1 MKRIFTFLIA
11 FLATMS
17 GVAWGQEAISGSHT
31 TTITPSNGETIT
43 LDNANIDVSS
53 GYALDMSN
61 ATEATLKIVG
71 ECTMTA
77 QSGAAPAVYLP
88 LGKTLTIVADAG
100 ANAILRIKGNDN
112 VQTVTDGENKNKP
125 KLGEI
130 IIQSGTVYILG
141 DLRHDEGHPT
151 AQVQGGVAFIDGN
164 LPKKGENTGGIL
176 FGRVGETWSGNLY
189 QDYTINSNV
198 QADIDG
204 DPNTSD
210 DINLN
215 LNNHTLTLGDG
226 VVIDTRNDHFVVSNG
241 TIQAFTVT
249 YNANPATTGDRTSTV
264 PTNPSYYGTKASVR
278 LEEGIT
284 CEGNASSTHEF
295 LGWVKRG
302 ETAVHSAVTGTITTP
317 DQYEETPRTEN
328 INIDAAWATKSLT
341 ITVKENESIVNT
353 EATTLADTPD
363 GTVTYESVNGTL
375 PTGINLTDNTFTGT
389 PESGTVDSGESKEYS
404 VTVPYSYSLDGTTNE
419 DKSTSVKIIV
429 VKNTVTIDE
438 NATITFVDEDG
449 NGTFLYDGKEHSQN
463 IIVTVN
469 NVSLT
474 EGVDFTV
481 SYSYTSEDNKTT
493 NQTASTVKN
502 AGTYIISSITGKN
515 NATGT
520 ISNPQD
526 QSGNPLKVV
535 VTPRK
540 LKFQAV
546 SRTISLDDAASFA
559 LTPTYYDQT
568 NNLTGTIM
576 LLTGT
581 GIDGF
586 AAGEAPTSPNWGSI
600 FSGALEIQNSP
611 ITTVGEYTL
620 LAANGKV
627 NITDATPFLT
637 NNYTAEFTDDG
648 KLTVTDTLDDG
659 DVDTEIENNDEDNPA
674 EFEGGTITLTYDG
687 LSHAITSVKKKGSE
701 TVLTEETDYTISYTY
716 KANAEIEGDGA
727 PLDDGDEVKDAGIY
741 TATISFNGNYSESD
755 DVTRT
760 IIINKRPLTITALE
774 QTIYV
779 GTEDESKQKEV
790 NKTPTFGQEEGNTL
804 TVSNI
809 VSISG
814 TAESVT
820 FSTDELGLSDAATTA
835 ITAKT
840 PGKYTEAITQ
850 GDLALADDNDANA
863 NYTISTDEGATFT
876 AGDLIIIRVLGEGDK
891 DDITG
896 GDDGENK
903 DGNFNDDGDYQLIG
917 GDGEDIIYNGQP
929 YEVKDLYLKVN
940 DKATKI
946 SDFKVTYAVDS
957 DVEDN
962 PAELSGTDNKQA
974 INAGHYTA
982 TIKITSSTET
992 DKENYFETSESES
1005 LVFDFEIKPAQLTVT
1020 GTYQCEIGAD
1030 LSSGIDIS
1038 TLTLTKES
1046 FVGSEDATFS
1056 GTITLKDS
1064 YNTNAET
1071 EQTDAFD
1078 CTSVT
1083 ATANGDGNAFKA
1095 SNYDIT
1101 YNISLVV
1108 GKITIN
1114 PGDGGEDGDDITG
1127 GEDGND
1133 DGELNDDEED
1143 FIMIVPEGEG
1153 EISIY
1158 DGEPHG
1164 LSLLIIKK
1172 DGIEVPYIL
1181 KETTDY
1187 TVTYEPQDDTKAVD
1201 TESGKPIHAGS
1212 YTATVTLVE
1221 GSKYQIKDSEDNSF
1235 TLTVQ
1240 IAQRPLEVYLN
1251 VPATIKENQNTEDL
1265 SSWWSSSKITFN
1277 EGGFANDNEKDA
1289 AVGTLSD
1296 AKASIEGE
1304 LPEVGQTADV
1314 KLMNI
1319 DFDDADPFFK
1329 SNYTI
1334 TYYKGSTKVEGE
1346 NVDLSDEDKDN
1357 SDDDASIDDGTT
1369 VDDSDKIEIDPDG
1382 SDTTG
1387 GEDENNDGDLDET
1400 NDFIL
1405 LSPDGETSA
1414 SVYDG
1419 EEHALTVLKFG
1430 TTILNVGDDYTVSG
1444 YTSSTDPNVGENSLP
1459 KHAATYSATV
1469 TLTGDYVWDDNSTAH
1484 TFTNITINKRPMFVS
1499 FVKTVSSV
1507 EDLKDINKLVVP
1519 EKMNNNRGLVTYE
1532 SPIFSG
1538 EIEEPVDLGNGTYRV
1553 TIKRETFK
1561 ISTNEAGNFYL
1572 SDYTIHVDT
1581 NGSGSEDNGDGE
1593 ITEGEGGNEGEGG
1606 LGDGDDIVI
1615 DIEVDPNGEDNDGD
1629 GYIDRI
1635 DYYNIYEDQICE
1647 GVTVEFSRDV
1657 VREGQSVLVTIKADE
1672 GIDTS
1677 NMTLKFKRSLFGY
1690 WEDLSLT
1697 PTENPNEYIIKNI
1710 YTDIYVRIEG
1720 AVPTGID
1727 EITGAKVYTKDGSLF
1742 VQTPQQEQVL
1752 IISMTGAIVKNET
1765 QIGLRQYTGLNRGIY
1780 IVCIGDER
1788 FKVRL

>member
-17 GVAWGQEAISGSHT
+17 GAVWGQGTTISGSHT

-43 LDNANIDVSS
+43 LNNAEIDVSS
-53 GYALDMSN
+53 GYALDMTN
-61 ATEATLKIVG
+61 ATTATLKIIG

-88 LGKTLTIVADAG
+88 LGKTLTIVADEG
-100 ANAILRIKGNDN
+100 TNAILRIKGNAD
-112 VQTVTDGENKNKP
+112 VQTVTDGEGKNKP
-125 KLGEI
+125 KLGEM

-141 DLRHDEGHPT
+141 NLRHDEGHPT
-151 AQVQGGVAFIDGN
+151 AQVQGGVAFIDGE
-164 LPKKGENTGGIL
+164 LPKKGDNNGGIL
-176 FGRVGETWSGNLY
+176 FGRQNDTWVGNLY

-264 PTNPSYYGTKASVR
+264 PTNPSYYGTNASVR

-302 ETAVHSAVTGTITTP
+302 ETTVHSAVTGTITTP

-341 ITVKENESIVNT
+341 ITVKENEPIVNT

-389 PESGTVDSGESKEYS
+389 PASGTVDSGDSKEFS
-404 VTVPYSYSLDGTTNE
+404 VTVPYSYSLDGTSKN
-419 DKSTSVKIIV
+419 DKYTSVKIIV

-463 IIVTVN
+463 VKVTVGD
-469 NVSLT
+469 VPLT

-481 SYSYTSEDNKTT
+481 SYSYTSEDNETT

-559 LTPTYYDQT
+559 LIPTYYDQT
-568 NNLTGTIM
+568 NNPTGSIM

-581 GIDGF
+581 SIDGF

-600 FSGALEIQNSP
+600 FSGTLEIQNSP
-611 ITTVGEYTL
+611 ITTVGEYAL
-620 LAANGKV
+620 LANEKV
-627 NITDATPFLT
+627 NITDAAPFLT

-648 KLTVTDTLDDG
+648 KLTVTDTLDDD
-659 DVDTEIENNDEDNPA
+659 DVDTEIDNNEGEDA
-674 EFEGGTITLTYDG
+674 AKFEDGTITLTYDG

-701 TVLTEETDYTISYTY
+701 TVLTEETDYTISYSYQET
-716 KANAEIEGDGA
+716 EDGQA
-727 PLDDGDEVKDAGIY
+727 TDIDLEDGGEVKNAGIY
-741 TATISFNGNYSESD
+741 TATISFNGNYSESE

-774 QTIYV
+774 QTIRLGGGTDEVVDLVPSFGSEEGQEYTIKV
-779 GTEDESKQKEV
+779 ENVVTDETVSFKTEDA
-790 NKTPTFGQEEGNTL
+790 NKL
-804 TVSNI
+804 ALS
-809 VSISG
+809 
-814 TAESVT
+814 
-820 FSTDELGLSDAATTA
+820 SDASMAVTNE
-835 ITAKT
+835 T
-840 PGKYTEAITQ
+840 PGKYEKAITQ
-850 GDLALADDNDANA
+850 GDLALADGNDANA
-863 NYTISTDEGATFT
+863 NYTLSTDEGATFN
-876 AGDLIIIRVLGEGDK
+876 AGDLIIIRVLGEEDK

-903 DGNFNDDGDYQLIG
+903 DGNFTDEGDYQLIG
-917 GDGEDIIYNGQP
+917 GDGDDIIYNGQP
-929 YEVKDLYLKVN
+929 YEVKDLYLKVGTES
-940 DKATKI
+940 KPI
-946 SDFKVTYAVDS
+946 SNFEVTYAVKS
-957 DVEDN
+957 EEGNDVT
-962 PAELSGTDNKQA
+962 L
-974 INAGHYTA
+974 NADQKAVDAGKYTA
-982 TIKITSSTET
+982 TIKITSSTEA

-1005 LVFDFEIKPAQLTVT
+1005 LVFDFEIKPAPLTVT
-1020 GTYQCEIGAD
+1020 GSYECKETPTTVNVSDVTD
-1030 LSSGIDIS
+1030 LKAE
-1038 TLTLTKES
+1038 TLVNNEKVS
-1046 FVGSEDATFS
+1046 FS
-1056 GTITLKDS
+1056 GTLKVESGKLVPD
-1064 YNTNAET
+1064 TDFEMKAAEST
-1071 EQTDAFD
+1071 
-1078 CTSVT
+1078 
-1083 ATANGDGNAFKA
+1083 AFKA
-1095 SNYDIT
+1095 SNYEIT
-1101 YNISLVV
+1101 YNI
-1108 GKITIN
+1108 
-1114 PGDGGEDGDDITG
+1114 
-1127 GEDGND
+1127 
-1133 DGELNDDEED
+1133 
-1143 FIMIVPEGEG
+1143 
-1153 EISIY
+1153 
-1158 DGEPHG
+1158 
-1164 LSLLIIKK
+1164 
-1172 DGIEVPYIL
+1172 
-1181 KETTDY
+1181 
-1187 TVTYEPQDDTKAVD
+1187 
-1201 TESGKPIHAGS
+1201 
-1212 YTATVTLVE
+1212 
-1221 GSKYQIKDSEDNSF
+1221 
-1235 TLTVQ
+1235 TLTV
-1240 IAQRPLEVYLN
+1240 
-1251 VPATIKENQNTEDL
+1251 TG
-1265 SSWWSSSKITFN
+1265 
-1277 EGGFANDNEKDA
+1277 EGG
-1289 AVGTLSD
+1289 G
-1296 AKASIEGE
+1296 
-1304 LPEVGQTADV
+1304 
-1314 KLMNI
+1314 
-1319 DFDDADPFFK
+1319 
-1329 SNYTI
+1329 
-1334 TYYKGSTKVEGE
+1334 
-1346 NVDLSDEDKDN
+1346 DEDEK
-1357 SDDDASIDDGTT
+1357 T
-1369 VDDSDKIEIDPDG
+1369 KLDPDG
-1382 SDTTG
+1382 GDTTG
-1387 GEDENNDGDLDET
+1387 GEEGDDGEFPSSD
-1400 NDFIL
+1400 DFIL

-1419 EEHALTVLKFG
+1419 NEHALTVLKFG
-1430 TTILNVGDDYTVSG
+1430 NTILNVGDDYIVSG
-1444 YTSSTDPNVGENSLP
+1444 YTSSTEPNVGESSLP

-1469 TLTGDYVWDDNSTAH
+1469 TLTGDYEWNDGTTEH

-1499 FVKTVSSV
+1499 FVETVSSV

-1581 NGSGSEDNGDGE
+1581 NGNGSEDNGDGE

-1657 VREGQSVLVTIKADE
+1657 VREGQSVLVTVKVDE
-1672 GIDTS
+1672 EFDVTK
-1677 NMTLKFKRSLFGY
+1677 MMLKFKRGLFGY
-1690 WEDLSLT
+1690 WEDLTLT
-1697 PTENPNEYIIKNI
+1697 PTENPNEYIVKNI
-1710 YTDIYVRIEG
+1710 YTDIYVRAEG

>member
-1127 GEDGND
+1127 GEDNTDPTD
-1133 DGELNDDEED
+1133 DDLEDDED
-1143 FIMIVPEGEG
+1143 FVMIHPDGEG
-1153 EISIY
+1153 EISVY

-1172 DGIEVPYIL
+1172 DGIEEPYIL

-1201 TESGKPIHAGS
+1201 TETGKPIHAGS

-1221 GSKYQIKDSEDNSF
+1221 GSQYKIKDSEDNSF

-1240 IAQRPLEVYLN
+1240 IAQRPMTVNLN
-1251 VPATIKENQNTEDL
+1251 IPTTIKSGQDLTDL
-1265 SSWWSSSKITFN
+1265 SGWWSNEDITFEN
-1277 EGGFANDNEKDA
+1277 IVADEEDNA
-1289 AVGTLSD
+1289 RATLSN
-1296 AKASIEGE
+1296 AKAHITGP
-1304 LPEVGQTADV
+1304 LPAAGQKVTVTATDV
-1314 KLMNI
+1314 KLTTDN
-1319 DFDDADPFFK
+1319 APFFVD
-1329 SNYTI
+1329 NYEI
-1334 TYYKGSTKVEGE
+1334 TYKNGE
-1346 NVDLSDEDKDN
+1346 ATLTLTDTDSDSD
-1357 SDDDASIDDGTT
+1357 DDDASIDDGTT
-1369 VDDSDKIEIDPDG
+1369 VDDSDKIEIDPDDDG
-1382 SDTTG
+1382 TEITG
-1387 GEDENNDGDLDET
+1387 GEDEDGDEDLDKDDYIMVST
-1400 NDFIL
+1400 GNSDDVNAIY
-1405 LSPDGETSA
+1405 DGETHTIEDM
-1414 SVYDG
+1414 VVTVDGTTYHLTVGTDFTVGFNNG
-1419 EEHALTVLKFG
+1419 EEGLEEGKPHDAGTYTATIEMMGEYKGEFTLEVTISPRPLEVNVNLPKFIAPDQDLSNLSSWWNPSSIQLSG
-1430 TTILNVGDDYTVSG
+1430 ILQDEESAAREMLEDA
-1444 YTSSTDPNVGENSLP
+1444 EAIIESLP
-1459 KHAATYSATV
+1459 QSGAVNVTV
-1469 TLTGDYVWDDNSTAH
+1469 K
-1484 TFTNITINKRPMFVS
+1484 NI
-1499 FVKTVSSV
+1499 
-1507 EDLKDINKLVVP
+1507 KL
-1519 EKMNNNRGLVTYE
+1519 
-1532 SPIFSG
+1532 
-1538 EIEEPVDLGNGTYRV
+1538 
-1553 TIKRETFK
+1553 
-1561 ISTNEAGNFYL
+1561 
-1572 SDYTIHVDT
+1572 
-1581 NGSGSEDNGDGE
+1581 
-1593 ITEGEGGNEGEGG
+1593 
-1606 LGDGDDIVI
+1606 
-1615 DIEVDPNGEDNDGD
+1615 EDNDPFFTKNYTITYKNGQSTTLDDSKFTDKDNDGNNNDTDIDGGTTVIDPDYDGD
-1629 GYIDRI
+1629 YTDYID
-1635 DYYNIYEDQICE
+1635 YCNIYEDQICE

-1657 VREGQSVLVTIKADE
+1657 VREGQSVLVTVKVDE
-1672 GIDTS
+1672 EFDVTK
-1677 NMTLKFKRSLFGY
+1677 MTLKFKRALFGY
-1690 WEDLSLT
+1690 WEDLTLT
-1697 PTENPNEYIIKNI
+1697 PTENPGEYIIKNI

-1720 AVPTGID
+1720 AVPTGIESID
-1727 EITGAKVYTKDGSLF
+1727 GAKVYTKDGSLF
-1742 VQTPQQEQVL
+1742 VQTPQQEQVR

-1780 IVCIGDER
+1780 VVCVGDER